1 MKPLMDKQK
10 SSCVVM
16 KQNQAGQLLV
26 SVVVPTYNVEEYLKD
41 MLRSVLRQSLTQLE
55 VICVNDG
62 STDASLDVLMRWAA
76 KEPRISVL
84 SQENAG
90 LSAARNQLRTKEK
103 VIHDLQRSVSF
114 RLGRILTWA
123 PRKARGGV
131 RCWRDHGLAHTL
143 RRALRHLGLK
153 K

>member
-1 MKPLMDKQK
+1 MNGQK

-16 KQNQAGQLLV
+16 KQNQAEQPLV
-26 SVVVPTYNVEEYLKD
+26 SVVVPVYNVGEYLED

-76 KEPRISVL
+76 EEPRISVL

-90 LSAARNQLRTKEK
+90 LSAARNQLRMKEN
-103 VIHDLQRSVSF
+103 VIRDLQRSVSF

-131 RCWRDHGLAHTL
+131 RCWRDHGLAYTL
-143 RRALRHLGLK
+143 RRALRHLSSK
-153 K
+153 E